1 MKKIVEFVKTFLIQ
15 SLSYIKYDYFL
26 SVWRLLSRL
35 KMLGNFI
42 KKYSGLVRR
51 LLFVL
56 ISATVGFLI
65 IQLDAVSFTQDIL
78 SNYLFAAAAM
88 AGGTIAIVF
97 TISIFLLQNASD
109 LYSSQYFEIYIH
121 DWKEKFVYFVVI
133 FITILLF
140 GFGLFAGGSIVL
152 NKDTNSLIIF
162 LSLIFIGVVFALI
175 DWQYKNVRKK
185 ISPVQAIYFLE
196 SEGVRFLKNVNRDA
210 KKIAHIIKLKSG
222 EASEAE
228 ATAATYNQFL
238 QPLISRLDGQLE
250 NLFEISS
257 RLSSKQEIGTVKR
270 GLDAVFK
277 ILVTYFEA
285 RRDSSV
291 AIPAGIAFLSYQS
304 DSQSFLSR
312 NFERLNKIGEKFIEE
327 NKEDLSSYVVDV
339 YRTLAIKAVGIEFI
353 GGRGENPIFDS
364 IVGYL
369 ISYVEFGKKK
379 QNIEVV
385 FQGARVVGDMAKL
398 SAAYGFDVSLKTA
411 QEKILDFAIFGLSQK
426 QTVIIDRCS
435 LIYLDI
441 IAAIFNSTKII
452 RRHHFDDSLK
462 NVAKISEYIDM
473 ALKSGFLS
481 NDISSRFSISKGY
494 DSFDSVISIISRI
507 YSSVQNSRDKS
518 SYRSDLLEFF
528 EEFNSSLR
536 ELSEKI
542 KNCDSYLVDSVARA
556 LFNVNELIVEL
567 IENQEFLGEK
577 TKLERILS
585 WNVHLPS
592 FFVSYAEKIDNS
604 SSRFNELTDCV
615 SKTGILA
622 SERLGN
628 KKIVSDCIESLY
640 SITKQSIEK
649 VKDGYGYTEPR
660 VLEKACYLGIL
671 ALKKGWRDVVT
682 DIGLMIYE
690 FEKSYFKKYLSNLPD
705 GIDPMNHNHVIG
717 LPHHDQLLRELWRWQ
732 DDYDRMPN
740 RPIFRDDPGTMMYE
754 FIKDIDIDRFIFD
767 IWGCFTSGSEIE
779 NEIELK
785 PARKR
790 LIRVLNSIASLNRA

>member
-1 MKKIVEFVKTFLIQ
+1 MKKIVKFVKTFLMR
-15 SLSYIKYDYFL
+15 LVSYIKYDYFL

-56 ISATVGFLI
+56 ISAVVGFLI
-65 IQLDAVSFTQDIL
+65 IQLDAVTFTQDVL
-78 SNYLFAAAAM
+78 SNYLFASAAM
-88 AGGTIAIVF
+88 SGGTIAIVF

-140 GFGLFAGGSIVL
+140 GLGLFAGGSTIL
-152 NKDTNSLIIF
+152 DKDTNSFIIV

-257 RLSSKQEIGTVKR
+257 RLSGKQEIGTVKR

-285 RRDSSV
+285 RKDSSV

-339 YRTLAIKAVGIEFI
+339 YKALAVKAAGMEFI

-369 ISYVEFGKKK
+369 VSYVEFGEKKK
-379 QNIEVV
+379 NIEVV

-398 SAAYGFDVSLKTA
+398 SAAYGFDVSLKTT
-411 QEKILDFAIFGLSQK
+411 QEKIFDFAIFGISQK
-426 QTVIIDRCS
+426 QTVITDRCS
-435 LIYLDI
+435 LVYLDI
-441 IAAIFNSTKII
+441 IVAIFSSAKII
-452 RRHHFDDSLK
+452 RKHHFDDSLK
-462 NVAKISEYIDM
+462 NMARISEYMDI
-473 ALKSGFLS
+473 ALKSKFLL
-481 NDISSRFSISKGY
+481 DGISFRFSISKGY
-494 DSFDSVISIISRI
+494 DNFDSVISMISGI
-507 YSSVQNSRDKS
+507 YSGIQNPRDKS

-542 KNCDSYLVDSVARA
+542 KNCDSYLVDSIARA
-556 LFNVNELIVEL
+556 LFNVNEFIIGL
-567 IENQEFLGEK
+567 IESREFSGEK
-577 TKLERILS
+577 TELEKMLS

-592 FFVSYAEKIDNS
+592 FFVSYAEKIDNG
-604 SSRFNELTDCV
+604 SSRFDELTDCV

-622 SERLGN
+622 SERLDN
-628 KKIVSDCIESLY
+628 KKIVLDCIKSLY
-640 SITKQSIEK
+640 SITKKSIEK
-649 VKDGYGYTEPR
+649 IKGGYGYTEPR

-682 DIGLMIYE
+682 DIGLMIYD
-690 FEKSYFKKYLSNLPD
+690 FEEAYFKKYLAKLSVK
-705 GIDPMNHNHVIG
+705 IDPMNHNVIG
-717 LPHHDQLLRELWRWQ
+717 LPHHDQLLRELWHWQ
-732 DDYDRMPN
+732 DNYDRSSSG
-740 RPIFRDDPGTMMYE
+740 PIFRDDPGTMMYE
-754 FIKDIDIDRFIFD
+754 FIEDVDIDRFIFD
-767 IWGCFTSGSEIE
+767 IWGCFTPGSKIE

-790 LIRVLNSIASLNRA
+790 LMQALNSIVSLNRV